1 MDVSLLSQAPLF
13 QGVPPK
19 ELESLLSCLGASVR
33 RYRRGERVLRAG
45 EAVTSLGLVLSGSV
59 LIESAGF
66 WGGSAV
72 LDRAGP
78 GQIFAETYA
87 CLPGEPLLV
96 DVTAGEDAELL
107 FLAAERILTP
117 CPRACPRHAALTRS
131 LLALSARKNL
141 ILSRTILHTAPK
153 TVRERLLSYLSDQ
166 SLRAGSRSFTIPFD
180 RQQLADYLS
189 VDRSALSAEIGR
201 LRREGVLT
209 SRRSEFTLCDA
220 ENGHFSRS

>member
-96 DVTAGEDAELL
+96 DVTAG
-107 FLAAERILTP
+107 R
-117 CPRACPRHAALTRS
+117 TRS
-131 LLALSARKNL
+131 SC
-141 ILSRTILHTAPK
+141 S
-153 TVRERLLSYLSDQ
+153 
-166 SLRAGSRSFTIPFD
+166 
-180 RQQLADYLS
+180 
-189 VDRSALSAEIGR
+189 
-201 LRREGVLT
+201 
-209 SRRSEFTLCDA
+209 SRRSA
-220 ENGHFSRS
+220 SSRRARAPARATPR